1 MKKGNYIWTSEYVSP
16 GHPDKIADQISDA
29 ILDLYLKHD
38 KGAKVACETLV
49 KGNEVYIAGE
59 ISSVV
64 TLFESAL
71 EEKIRETICDIGY
84 DDNHLKFNGKT
95 CSIRFNISQQSRE
108 ISNAVT
114 RANKITAGDQGI
126 MFGYATRET
135 PNFMPLPIYLAKAFI
150 TEAYDNMSSKYKF
163 RPDMKSQVS
172 LEYKDGIPSSIHS
185 VVFSTCHEELLQ
197 LTQLREIFHDE
208 LMPSVLK
215 TLPPEIQALFN
226 DSTTFYINPA
236 GKWNIG
242 GPASDCGLT
251 GRKIVVD
258 QYGAD
263 CEIGGGAFS
272 GKDPSKVD
280 RSGAYMARHIALKTL
295 QSNPEAQKIKVQ
307 LSYAIGYE
315 YPVSYRI
322 FDPTT
327 QKEYDLVDFTL
338 DDLKPKGIIQKL
350 GLDSPIY
357 LKTAKLGHFGIPSF
371 TEDGT
376 TYFKWEDFQ
385 PSSSN
390 TQIYTEKE
398 ELSNAP
404 Y

>member
-1 MKKGNYIWTSEYVSP
+1 MEKGNYIWTSEYVSP

-29 ILDLYLKHD
+29 ILDMYLKHD
-38 KGAKVACETLV
+38 REAKVACETLV
-49 KGNEVYIAGE
+49 KGNDVYIAGE

-64 TLFESAL
+64 TLFESVI
-71 EEKIRETICDIGY
+71 EERIRQTICDIGY
-84 DDNHLKFNGKT
+84 NDNRLKFNGNT
-95 CSIRFNISQQSRE
+95 CIIHFNISQQSRE
-108 ISNAVT
+108 ISGAVS

-150 TEAYDNMSSKYKF
+150 TEAYDNIGKKYKF
-163 RPDMKSQVS
+163 RPDMKSQIS
-172 LEYKDGIPSSIHS
+172 LEYKDGKPDSIHS
-185 VVFSTCHEELLQ
+185 IVFSTCHEELLQ
-197 LTQLREIFHDE
+197 LSDLRDLFHSE
-208 LMPSVLK
+208 MMPSVLK
-215 TLPPEIQALFN
+215 TLPPKIQALFN
-226 DSTTFYINPA
+226 DNTTFYINPA

-242 GPASDCGLT
+242 GPVSDCGLT

-295 QSNPEAQKIKVQ
+295 QSNPEAEKIKVQ
-307 LSYAIGYE
+307 LSYAIGHE

-338 DDLKPKGIIQKL
+338 DDLKPKNIIKKL

-357 LKTAKLGHFGIPSF
+357 LKTAKFGHFGIPSF
-371 TEDGT
+371 TEDNT

-385 PSSSN
+385 SSSSE

-398 ELSNAP
+398 ELSNAT

>member
-1 MKKGNYIWTSEYVSP
+1 M
-16 GHPDKIADQISDA
+16 
-29 ILDLYLKHD
+29 
-38 KGAKVACETLV
+38 
-49 KGNEVYIAGE
+49 
-59 ISSVV
+59 
-64 TLFESAL
+64 
-71 EEKIRETICDIGY
+71 
-84 DDNHLKFNGKT
+84 
-95 CSIRFNISQQSRE
+95 
-108 ISNAVT
+108 
-114 RANKITAGDQGI
+114 
-126 MFGYATRET
+126 
-135 PNFMPLPIYLAKAFI
+135 
-150 TEAYDNMSSKYKF
+150 
-163 RPDMKSQVS
+163 
-172 LEYKDGIPSSIHS
+172 
-185 VVFSTCHEELLQ
+185 
-197 LTQLREIFHDE
+197 
-208 LMPSVLK
+208 MPSVLK
-215 TLPPEIQALFN
+215 TLPPKIQALFN
-226 DSTTFYINPA
+226 DNTTFYINPA

-242 GPASDCGLT
+242 GPVSDCGLT

-295 QSNPEAQKIKVQ
+295 QSNPEAEKIKVQ
-307 LSYAIGYE
+307 LSYAIGHE

-338 DDLKPKGIIQKL
+338 DDLKPKNIIKKL

-357 LKTAKLGHFGIPSF
+357 LKTAKFGHFGIPSF
-371 TEDGT
+371 TEDNT

-385 PSSSN
+385 SSSSE

-398 ELSNAP
+398 ELSNAT

>member
-1 MKKGNYIWTSEYVSP
+1 M
-16 GHPDKIADQISDA
+16 D
-29 ILDLYLKHD
+29 LKHERE
-38 KGAKVACETLV
+38 AKVACETLV
-49 KGNEVYIAGE
+49 KGNDVYIAGE

-64 TLFESAL
+64 TLFESVI
-71 EEKIRETICDIGY
+71 EERIRQTICDIGY
-84 DDNHLKFNGKT
+84 NDNRLKFNGNT
-95 CSIRFNISQQSRE
+95 CIIHFNISQQSRE
-108 ISNAVT
+108 ISGAVS

-150 TEAYDNMSSKYKF
+150 TEAYDNIGKKYKF
-163 RPDMKSQVS
+163 RPDMKSQIS
-172 LEYKDGIPSSIHS
+172 LEYKDGKPDSIHS
-185 VVFSTCHEELLQ
+185 IVFSTCHEELLQ
-197 LTQLREIFHDE
+197 LSDLRDLFHSE
-208 LMPSVLK
+208 MMPSVLK
-215 TLPPEIQALFN
+215 TLPPKIQALFN
-226 DSTTFYINPA
+226 DNTTFYINPA

-242 GPASDCGLT
+242 GPVSDCGLT

-295 QSNPEAQKIKVQ
+295 QSNPEAEKIKVQ
-307 LSYAIGYE
+307 LSYAIGHE

-338 DDLKPKGIIQKL
+338 DDLKPKNIIKKL

-357 LKTAKLGHFGIPSF
+357 LKTAKFGHFGIPSF
-371 TEDGT
+371 TEDNT

-385 PSSSN
+385 SSSSE

-398 ELSNAP
+398 ELSNAT